1 MKMPQQAKS
10 WFKYLVS
17 AQAEIHT
24 GRLDDAVESY
34 NTILKSFALPDSEA
48 YEIHLALGQVRT
60 RFRSVAVVVLSGGT
74 PRWCLLAF
82 AGTGGRHTHVPVTR
96 CS

>member
-1 MKMPQQAKS
+1 MLHGGWQVNGVAGKEFKMKMPLHAKS
-10 WFKYLVS
+10 WFKYVVN

-48 YEIHLALGQVRT
+48 YEIHLALGQVC
-60 RFRSVAVVVLSGGT
+60 VASCAC
-74 PRWCLLAF
+74 PRC
-82 AGTGGRHTHVPVTR
+82 TGD
-96 CS
+96 CIS